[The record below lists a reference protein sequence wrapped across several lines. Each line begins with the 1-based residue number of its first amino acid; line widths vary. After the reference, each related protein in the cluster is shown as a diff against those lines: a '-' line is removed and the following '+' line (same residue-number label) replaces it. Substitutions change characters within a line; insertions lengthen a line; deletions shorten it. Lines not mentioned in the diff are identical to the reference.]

1 LGWRVEPKYT
11 EAVTHVVC
19 GTVPKTAK
27 ARVRSV
33 KFLRA
38 VAGGKWVVTEAWLQ
52 ECRRRGCRAK
62 EEAFEVAGDKKSHVP
77 SAPTRSRL
85 AHADD
90 RPGLFQGITFHFRG
104 QF

>member
-1 LGWRVEPKYT
+1 
-11 EAVTHVVC
+11 
-19 GTVPKTAK
+19 
-27 ARVRSV
+27 RVRSV

-52 ECRRRGCRAK
+52 ECRRRGCRAE

-85 AHADD
+85 AHADVVS
-90 RPGLFQGITFHFRG
+90 RC
-104 QF
+104 

>member
-1 LGWRVEPKYT
+1 RPQRQEAAAAAAAAAAPKYT

-19 GTVPKTAK
+19 GTVPKSAK

-52 ECRRRGCRAK
+52 ECRRRGCRAE
-62 EEAFEVAGDKKSHVP
+62 EEAF
-77 SAPTRSRL
+77 
-85 AHADD
+85 
-90 RPGLFQGITFHFRG
+90 
-104 QF
+104 